1 MPVPQKKG
9 LSVIGGV
16 PVAFIAIFAALLVAA
31 AFIPVIPLTAI
42 GATLGAQ
49 QILIPLTGILM
60 GPVAGPVAAI
70 AGGLVAGAVAP
81 HTSAFGPLG
90 AFIAG
95 VESLVPALIM
105 DGLWQYASGILAVLI
120 AAYYVMGFGAAVP
133 YYPWGY
139 ALTLILVLS
148 PLRSLGIKGWK
159 ERKTG
164 WMFVGAFIASLAG
177 IMADHAIGS
186 LIWYKA
192 FQVPLD
198 VWKFIQFV
206 YLPERIPV
214 MIVTALIATAIV
226 KALDRVQMPIRMDYP
241 KDTSKGA

>member
-1 MPVPQKKG
+1 MPVPRRKG

-42 GATLGAQ
+42 GVTLGAQ
-49 QILIPLTGILM
+49 QILIPLTGIVM
-60 GPVAGPVAAI
+60 GPIAGPVATI
-70 AGGLVAGAVAP
+70 AGGLVAGSVAP
-81 HTSAFGPLG
+81 HTAAFGPLS
-90 AFIAG
+90 AFTQS
-95 VESLVPALIM
+95 VSSLVAALVI

-120 AAYYVMGFGAAVP
+120 ALYYVMGFGAVVP

-139 ALTLILVLS
+139 ILTLILVVS
-148 PLRSLGIKGWK
+148 PLRAVGVKAWN

-164 WMFVGAFIASLAG
+164 RMLVGGFLAALSG
-177 IMADHAIGS
+177 VMAEHALGS

-198 VWKFIQFV
+198 VWKYIQFV
-206 YLPERIPV
+206 YFPERLPLV
-214 MIVTALIATAIV
+214 IVTALLSVAIV
-226 KALDRVQMPIRMDYP
+226 KALDKVQMPIRMDFP
-241 KDTSKGA
+241 KDTAKGT